1 MTWGAT
7 HMGTTITLAEEIML
21 LSLDDESGVVRQ
33 RQSVAPAL
41 AGAILLE
48 LVLAERVS
56 ISGKHLEL
64 RSTEPTGEPLLDGR
78 IRLIETWM
86 RGLGRRRVADWLT
99 KDYMKATGPV
109 LERLGERGLVAEQVR
124 KVLGVFPQRRYPEV
138 DGTVE
143 RALRER
149 LATAVLGNVRPDDRT
164 AGLIALL
171 HGAKLHRLAFPEHS
185 PAAVKPRMAEIA
197 DGQWAADG
205 VRAAIRDMQAAMV
218 VMMAATAAAVS

>member
-1 MTWGAT
+1 
-7 HMGTTITLAEEIML
+7 MGNTITLAEEIML
-21 LSLDDESGVVRQ
+21 LSLDDESGAVRQ

-56 ISGKHLEL
+56 ISGKHMEL

-86 RGLGRRRVADWLT
+86 RGLGRRRLADWLT
-99 KDYMKATGPV
+99 KDHMKATGPV
-109 LERLGERGLVAEQVR
+109 LERLGERGLVAEQVD
-124 KVLGVFPQRRYPEV
+124 KVLGVFPRRRYPEV

-143 RALRER
+143 RALRQR
-149 LATAVLGNVRPDDRT
+149 LDAAVLGDAPPDDRT

-171 HGAKLHRLAFPEHS
+171 HGAKLHRLAFPGHS
-185 PAAVKPRMAEIA
+185 PAAVKPRMAQIA
-197 DGQWAADG
+197 AGQWAADG
-205 VRAAIRDMQAAMV
+205 VQAAIRDMQAAMLV
-218 VMMAATAAAVS
+218 VMAATAAAVS

>member
-86 RGLGRRRVADWLT
+86 RGLRPAPGGGLAD
-99 KDYMKATGPV
+99 
-109 LERLGERGLVAEQVR
+109 EGLHEGDRPRA
-124 KVLGVFPQRRYPEV
+124 
-138 DGTVE
+138 GT
-143 RALRER
+143 
-149 LATAVLGNVRPDDRT
+149 
-164 AGLIALL
+164 
-171 HGAKLHRLAFPEHS
+171 
-185 PAAVKPRMAEIA
+185 PR
-197 DGQWAADG
+197 
-205 VRAAIRDMQAAMV
+205 
-218 VMMAATAAAVS
+218 